1 MTMASTKLQD
11 LNLECE
17 GCSLVFVTLDR
28 FLQHPC
34 MAAGIV
40 FVRY

>member
-1 MTMASTKLQD
+1 MASTNLQD

-28 FLQHPC
+28 FLRHPC